1 MNYGNM
7 ENSLNND
14 YNNNSNYNY
23 SLEISKDNC
32 YINNNPIKNYLSDN
46 NSNYYNINAEKNDDF
61 KKYKSKRNKICNLNN
76 PKLIQA
82 YNEGYYGVNNVPK
95 QYYIYPRFAN
105 YKSKERNNEQF
116 YEKQSANNNYYI
128 LKSIENNYE
137 HKSKDSNNFITYN
150 GNNNNIFKNSA
161 NDELSSYLNY
171 PYPYPKLINLSSNL
185 FGKFHS
191 IDSKQ
196 NSKILNS
203 NNNIINQNEENMEKE
218 KKSQGINDMNNQTF
232 NKKEDR
238 NLSNKASEKV
248 IVFSNNNKENFG
260 KENNYQ
266 YDEIKNEEKRVYNY
280 ENYDLNDTGN
290 FYYIN
295 NTITERSVPYKN
307 IPDNNSIDDEAE
319 DKI

>member
-1 MNYGNM
+1 MNNGNI

-61 KKYKSKRNKICNLNN
+61 KKYKSKKNKICHLNN

-95 QYYIYPRFAN
+95 QYYIFPRFAN
-105 YKSKERNNEQF
+105 YKLKERNSERF
-116 YEKQSANNNYYI
+116 YEKQSTNNNYYI
-128 LKSIENNYE
+128 LKSIENNNEY
-137 HKSKDSNNFITYN
+137 KSKH
-150 GNNNNIFKNSA
+150 NNNTFKNNA

-196 NSKILNS
+196 NSKLLNS
-203 NNNIINQNEENMEKE
+203 NNNIINQNDENLEKE

-232 NKKEDR
+232 NKKEDK

-248 IVFSNNNKENFG
+248 IVFSNNNKNKENFG
-260 KENNYQ
+260 KESNYQ
-266 YDEIKNEEKRVYNY
+266 YDEIKNEEKRGYNY
-280 ENYDLNDTGN
+280 EDYDLNDTGN

-295 NTITERSVPYKN
+295 NTIIERSVPYKN
-307 IPDNNSIDDEAE
+307 IPDNISIDDEAE
-319 DKI
+319 DKL